1 MRSTGRRVFERW
13 VSCAVVIAT
22 CAGLDPASGRA
33 TTYALFG
40 HSVRL
45 DPRGMLAAW
54 PQGDAPYARVAGLA
68 WHALETKFPVEDNGL
83 RTWLG
88 YSRFD
93 PETFEGVAWPH
104 NPASFY
110 AMLTDSAVLWY
121 AFSGD
126 AAAVSVVHR
135 ALEHQIGHGS
145 TPADWDWARVPY
157 ASAAAGAAD
166 YEGADDTWCDFCGRG
181 DGIGVIEPDKVG
193 ELGVA
198 YLQAFEL
205 TGDAVLR
212 DAAVA
217 CADALAAHVRP
228 GDKRHSPWPF
238 RVYAKTN
245 VVREEYSA
253 HVIGALMLLD
263 ELARLEI
270 GDVAAYRRSRKTAL
284 DWLLAVPIADDA
296 WSGYFE
302 DVDIH
307 PDPHENP
314 NQYCA
319 LRAAR
324 WLMAHPED
332 DPGWKAHVAHILAWT
347 TQTFGG
353 DTARERGT
361 QWGATVIGEQH
372 DDIVKMGSH
381 TARYGATL
389 ALWAEATGDRA
400 ARERG
405 ELSLDWATYACR
417 EDGVVAV
424 AEDPNE
430 GWWFSDGYGDYI
442 RHFLAA
448 MAAAPDWAPR
458 TEDHLLRS
466 TSVVSQVEYTPGRVR
481 WTTFDGAATE
491 MLRLTFRPARVLS
504 GGTLLSKRQTLDA
517 AGYTETPL
525 ATGGYLVHVRH
536 ASRGVVVARE

>member
-1 MRSTGRRVFERW
+1 
-13 VSCAVVIAT
+13 
-22 CAGLDPASGRA
+22 
-33 TTYALFG
+33 
-40 HSVRL
+40 
-45 DPRGMLAAW
+45 
-54 PQGDAPYARVAGLA
+54 
-68 WHALETKFPVEDNGL
+68 
-83 RTWLG
+83 
-88 YSRFD
+88 
-93 PETFEGVAWPH
+93 
-104 NPASFY
+104 
-110 AMLTDSAVLWY
+110 
-121 AFSGD
+121 
-126 AAAVSVVHR
+126 
-135 ALEHQIGHGS
+135 
-145 TPADWDWARVPY
+145 
-157 ASAAAGAAD
+157 
-166 YEGADDTWCDFCGRG
+166 
-181 DGIGVIEPDKVG
+181 
-193 ELGVA
+193 
-198 YLQAFEL
+198 
-205 TGDAVLR
+205 
-212 DAAVA
+212 VA